1 MKIIIFGGDGF
12 CGWPTSLKLANSGHD
27 IMVVDNL
34 SRRKIDNDLSSN
46 SLVTLAS
53 INDRIETANEK
64 VGKISFTNLDIVK
77 ETTKLRHLLKSFKP
91 DAVVQ
96 FAEQRSAPYSM
107 ISGNEREYTVDNN
120 VSGTHNICSAVVDVD
135 PKIHIVHLGTMGV
148 YGYNT
153 DFGPI
158 PEGYLDITVN
168 NTGKKVDVL
177 YPGNPGSVYHLTK
190 CLDQFIFQ
198 FYNKN
203 WNLRI
208 TDLHQGIVWGTQTEM
223 TSLHKSLANRFDYD
237 GIYGTVLN
245 RFIVQAASGIPLSVY
260 GSGGQSRAFIH
271 IEDTAKCVQIALEND
286 VFNTDRVRIFN
297 QVSEVK
303 SVLELATIISQ
314 KYGSPIDFL
323 PNPRKELDKN
333 DLIVSND
340 GLTNLGFDPIKLSD
354 ELLSDVTLIAAELK
368 DNVVAKNVN
377 NSPKW

>member
-1 MKIIIFGGDGF
+1 
-12 CGWPTSLKLANSGHD
+12 
-27 IMVVDNL
+27 
-34 SRRKIDNDLSSN
+34 
-46 SLVTLAS
+46 
-53 INDRIETANEK
+53 
-64 VGKISFTNLDIVK
+64 
-77 ETTKLRHLLKSFKP
+77 
-91 DAVVQ
+91 
-96 FAEQRSAPYSM
+96 
-107 ISGNEREYTVDNN
+107 
-120 VSGTHNICSAVVDVD
+120 
-135 PKIHIVHLGTMGV
+135 
-148 YGYNT
+148 
-153 DFGPI
+153 
-158 PEGYLDITVN
+158 
-168 NTGKKVDVL
+168 
-177 YPGNPGSVYHLTK
+177 
-190 CLDQFIFQ
+190 
-198 FYNKN
+198 
-203 WNLRI
+203 
-208 TDLHQGIVWGTQTEM
+208 M

-354 ELLSDVTLIAAELK
+354 KLLNDVTLIAAELK
-368 DNVVAKNVN
+368 DNVIIKNVN